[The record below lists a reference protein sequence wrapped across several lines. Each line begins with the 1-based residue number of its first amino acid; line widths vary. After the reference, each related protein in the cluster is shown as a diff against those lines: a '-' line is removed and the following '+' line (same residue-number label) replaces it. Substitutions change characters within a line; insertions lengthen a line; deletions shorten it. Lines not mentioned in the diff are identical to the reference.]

1 MTKRNKQ
8 ADCGRKE
15 ELIAYLYDE
24 AGAEERSSF
33 ERHLAECLS
42 CRDELNAFE
51 RVRDDLGEWEIDG
64 APRTE
69 IAWPKGRLDR
79 LRELIAFFPG
89 WARGAA
95 LTAAS
100 LSLLAFSLSF
110 AGIHP
115 QNSAV
120 NSDRID
126 ALVKDAV
133 EKERARMQ
141 QEYREQIAAYRDQLK
156 AENDTQL
163 KALIAQQEAKFEAA
177 KAELKRYNRQNMPQN
192 PSIRSFFAMDDSDDQ
207 VGDNR

>member
-1 MTKRNKQ
+1 MTNKNKQ
-8 ADCGRKE
+8 TDCGRKE

-33 ERHLAECLS
+33 ERHVADCLS

-51 RVRDDLGEWEIDG
+51 RVRDDLGEWEVDCVPCTDIVL
-64 APRTE
+64 
-69 IAWPKGRLDR
+69 PKGRADR
-79 LRELIAFFPG
+79 LHEFISFFPG

-110 AGIHP
+110 AGILP
-115 QNSAV
+115 SDSAAK
-120 NSDRID
+120 SDRIE

-133 EKERARMQ
+133 EKEHARMQ
-141 QEYREQIAAYRDQLK
+141 REYREQMATYRDQLK
-156 AENDTQL
+156 AENDTKL
-163 KALIAQQEAKFEAA
+163 KALLAHQEAKLEAV
-177 KAELKRYNRQNMPQN
+177 KAELKRHNRQDILQN
-192 PSIRSFFAMDDSDDQ
+192 SSIRSFFAMDDSDDP